1 MFDLGNLLF
10 TILNDYSEFY
20 KFSESGLNCLKHFC
34 KLYERNRKNRKGK
47 KEKRNKK
54 GIKGRGNQFGL
65 APNSAPAQ
73 HRLTRKGKPQ
83 PPLPH

>member
-47 KEKRNKK
+47 KEKEIKK
-54 GIKGRGNQFGL
+54 E
-65 APNSAPAQ
+65 
-73 HRLTRKGKPQ
+73 
-83 PPLPH
+83 